1 MSLAL
6 DRYSGRTMLFGAVS
20 TALPKLH
27 EYAEGLGLS
36 ILSPLLTPFRDS
48 DLHDHLAEF
57 PPVPAPPQIEIEAD
71 TGRITARLSQHWCV
85 CIRLCSQATRGRF
98 DLH

>member
-36 ILSPLLTPFRDS
+36 ILSSLLTPFRDS
-48 DLHDHLAEF
+48 DLHDPLVEF
-57 PPVPAPPQIEIEAD
+57 LPVPAPPQIESVHRRPAAGLIFTEAELPFVSP
-71 TGRITARLSQHWCV
+71 TP
-85 CIRLCSQATRGRF
+85 
-98 DLH
+98 